1 MKSLKLLLLEV
12 YWVCLFSLITYLS
25 IKFIG
30 WYHSFN
36 TIIFYS
42 IALWLTYYDYKTF
55 FSNIT
60 LFKPT
65 NELFLKNKPISLGLI
80 WFIIRTIFVAIGMFY
95 FLSNAYTEKSNFY
108 DDYKIIGLISFL
120 GFLFV
125 NYIRISI
132 MNIKDIGR

>member
-30 WYHSFN
+30 WYHTFN
-36 TIIFYS
+36 IIIFYI
-42 IALWLTYYDYKTF
+42 IALWLSYYDYKTF
-55 FSNIT
+55 FSNIA

-95 FLSNAYTEKSNFY
+95 FLSNAYTEKSTFY
-108 DDYKIIGLISFL
+108 DGYKIIGLISFL
-120 GFLFV
+120 GFVFV

-132 MNIKDIGR
+132 LNIKDIGR